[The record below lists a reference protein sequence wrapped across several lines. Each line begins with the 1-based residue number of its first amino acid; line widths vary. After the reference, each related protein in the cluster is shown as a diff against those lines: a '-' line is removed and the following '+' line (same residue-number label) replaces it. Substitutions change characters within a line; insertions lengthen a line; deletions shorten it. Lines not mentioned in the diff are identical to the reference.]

1 MVGLV
6 KQYLHKAI
14 GKVTFTKQELK
25 EVLVDTEMN
34 LSHWRS
40 LAYIDDSL
48 QFSVF
53 TPNILIHK
61 EPKARAKR
69 SLSGHRDELK
79 PLTLSGVHRWQFTI
93 FGIYTEHSNTQ
104 RTKYNNRRTIWR

>member
-61 EPKARAKR
+61 EPNTTT
-69 SLSGHRDELK
+69 EE
-79 PLTLSGVHRWQFTI
+79 QFEDNDIVIIKTCN
-93 FGIYTEHSNTQ
+93 GISIDL
-104 RTKYNNRRTIWR
+104 RT

>member
-34 LSHWRS
+34 
-40 LAYIDDSL
+40 SL

-61 EPKARAKR
+61 EPNTTT
-69 SLSGHRDELK
+69 EE
-79 PLTLSGVHRWQFTI
+79 QFEDNDI
-93 FGIYTEHSNTQ
+93 VIIKSCNDISIDL
-104 RTKYNNRRTIWR
+104 RT

>member
-61 EPKARAKR
+61 EPNTTT
-69 SLSGHRDELK
+69 EE
-79 PLTLSGVHRWQFTI
+79 QFEDNDIVIIKSCNDISIDLGT
-93 FGIYTEHSNTQ
+93 
-104 RTKYNNRRTIWR
+104 